1 MKLGRL
7 NTIITVLS
15 IATIFDLLGVAKP
28 ATAVNLTGLTPTN
41 TLINFDSNNPS
52 VTTSVNITGLENG
65 NLLGIDYRPANGF
78 LYGLTDTNNIYT
90 INADSGVASFVSTL
104 SIPFEGGF
112 QSGIDFNPVADRLR
126 VVGSNDQNLRIN
138 VDTGA
143 TIADSPLA
151 FGAGDPNFGAN
162 PNISGAAYTNSFA
175 GPPGPP
181 RTTTLIDIDYVLN
194 IFAIQNPPNAG
205 TLRTGGSGN
214 ANLAPIFGFDIF
226 TAANGDNIV
235 YVASNNAQSQTALFS
250 LNLNN
255 LQAGESVVPIGSNNT
270 IAFVGLAAEP
280 IAAEPVPEPS
290 SVLGMLTFGAF
301 GAASLFKRKQKQN
314 VKP

>member
-15 IATIFDLLGVAKP
+15 IATIFDLISVAKP

-41 TLINFDSNNPS
+41 TLINFDSDNPS
-52 VTTSVNITGLENG
+52 VTTSVGVTGLGDG
-65 NLLGIDYRPANGF
+65 NLLGIDYRPANGL

-90 INADSGVASFVSTL
+90 INTDSGAASLVSTL
-104 SIPFEGGF
+104 STPFTGGF
-112 QSGIDFNPVADRLR
+112 QSGFDFNPVADRLR

-143 TIADSPLA
+143 TIVDGELA
-151 FGAGDPNFGAN
+151 YGAGDANFGVD

-181 RTTTLIDIDYVLN
+181 RTTTLIDIDYDLN
-194 IFAIQNPPNAG
+194 IFAIQAPPNDG

-214 ANLAPIFGFDIF
+214 ANGAPIFGFDIF

-235 YVASNNAQSQTALFS
+235 YVASNTQSQTELFS
-250 LNLNN
+250 LNLDN
-255 LQAGESVVPIGSNNT
+255 LPAGESVLPIGSDDN
-270 IAFVGLAAEP
+270 IAFVGLAAQP
-280 IAAEPVPEPS
+280 VAAEPVPEPS
-290 SVLGMLTFGAF
+290 SIVGMLTFGLF
-301 GAASLFKRKQKQN
+301 GAVSLFKRKQKQN